1 MSLSLSVLAAILFL
15 APGIAG
21 FLGSM
26 IGARSQILRASFPPA
41 NSLVA
46 LIAVVLIAVAA
57 HGVASGLLAA
67 QTAFC
72 RSYPCFAVSFDPNAY
87 KLFIGPAGEARA
99 AIAGSEIQYALIA
112 LTILSIVS
120 GLVMRG
126 LVAWDVRRGQKS
138 VMLPT
143 MYGWVAL
150 YDPRW
155 IGDSSIV
162 IAYVLTKMRGEDLAI
177 GYRGMVE
184 EISLTADKEIST
196 ITLVA
201 ADRFGLSLKVPDQ
214 ERSRTIILTELLPR
228 VYIPGREIENIVL
241 NVVAMN
247 DPPPPDAVR

>member
-41 NSLVA
+41 NSLIA

-57 HGVASGLLAA
+57 HGVASGLLVV
-67 QTAFC
+67 QGAFC
-72 RSYPCFAVSFDPNAY
+72 RSFPCLPVGFDPNAY
-87 KLFIGPAGEARA
+87 KLFVGSAGEAHQ
-99 AIAGSEIQYALIA
+99 AIVGAEIQFTLIA
-112 LTILSIVS
+112 LTILSVAT
-120 GLVMRG
+120 GLAMRA
-126 LVAWDVRRGQKS
+126 LVAWDVRRGQRS
-138 VMLPT
+138 VMLPA
-143 MYGWVAL
+143 MYGWLAS

-155 IGDSSIV
+155 GGDSSIV
-162 IAYVLTKMRGEDLAI
+162 IAYVLTKTRGDELAI

-184 EISLTADKEIST
+184 EISLTADKEIAT

-201 ADRFGLSLKVPDQ
+201 ADRFGLPLKLPDQ
-214 ERSRTIILTELLPR
+214 ERSRTTILTELLPR

-241 NVVAMN
+241 NVVSMG
-247 DPPPPDAVR
+247 DPAEA